1 MPPGGPPQN
10 LDELARSLI
19 KKGPVKVLQ
28 VSPRRV
34 RIQFGGRW
42 IADTTEAQLIWE
54 HPYYPSYYLP
64 LAAFKDGVLEYP
76 EDQSQAGY
84 TLARLKV
91 DGSSTDRVI
100 VFEGGNSALSNL
112 VRVEFGAVD
121 AWFEE
126 DSRIDVHPKDPFK
139 RVDVVFS
146 SRPIRVLIAGTEIAN
161 ANAGALHL
169 YETGL
174 PTRFY
179 LPATAVDP
187 KFLRPSDT
195 VTKCPY
201 KGEANY
207 YDVVVDGKMYK
218 DIVWYYKT
226 AKLECAGVAGALC
239 FYNEKVDMELAG
251 KLLERPES
259 PFS

>member
-1 MPPGGPPQN
+1 MPPAGPPQN
-10 LDELARSLI
+10 LDELARSLL
-19 KKGPVKVLQ
+19 KNGPVKVLQ

-42 IADTTEAQLIWE
+42 VADTTEAQLLWE
-54 HPYYPSYYLP
+54 HAYYPSYYLP
-64 LAAFKDGVLEYP
+64 LAAFENGVLEYP
-76 EDQSQAGY
+76 EEQSQEGYKLAKLNAGG
-84 TLARLKV
+84 A
-91 DGSSTDRVI
+91 STDRVI
-100 VFEGGNSALSNL
+100 VFGGGDSPLSNL
-112 VRVEFGAVD
+112 VRVEFSAAD

-146 SRPIRVLIAGTEIAN
+146 SRPVRVLLAGTEVAN

-169 YETGL
+169 
-174 PTRFY
+174 
-179 LPATAVDP
+179 
-187 KFLRPSDT
+187 DT

-207 YDVVVDGKMYK
+207 YDILVDGKTYK

-239 FYNEKVDMELAG
+239 FYNEKVDIELDG
-251 KLLERPES
+251 KLLEKPKS